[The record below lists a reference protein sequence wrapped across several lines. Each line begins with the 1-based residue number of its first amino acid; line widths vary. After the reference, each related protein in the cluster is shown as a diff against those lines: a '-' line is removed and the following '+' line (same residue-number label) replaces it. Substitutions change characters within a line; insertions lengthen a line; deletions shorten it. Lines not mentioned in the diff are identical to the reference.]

1 MIATGGYC
9 PAIKANCSHWNKN
22 QSKCALSRNMSQ
34 NGKEHYC
41 KNAGSGT
48 KRISDMDAYWRIT

>member
-9 PAIKANCSHWNKN
+9 PAIKANCSHWNKH
-22 QSKCALSRNMSQ
+22 QSKCAMSRNMSQ

-41 KNAGSGT
+41 KNAGAGT
-48 KRISDMDAYWRIT
+48 TTIADMDAY